1 MADAYGRRTVDAMIE
16 IPRGSRNKYEW
27 DHKRG
32 AFRLDRVLYSSVH
45 YPADYGFIPGTLAE
59 DGDPLDILVLVQEP
73 SFTGCLIE
81 ARPIGMLEMADDK
94 GRDLKVLAV
103 PAVDPRFAE
112 IDDLAH
118 TLLAIVEDV
127 SIVSEQHYEIGRE
140 HEATVH
146 QVRIAIGRDSL
157 PDDPIVVETLTQQL
171 VATAG
176 RWAEACAAERHAE
189 L

>member
-1 MADAYGRRTVDAMIE
+1 MADAYGRKTVDAMIE
-16 IPRGSRNKYEW
+16 IPKGSRNKYEW
-27 DHKRG
+27 DPKRG

-59 DGDPLDILVLVQEP
+59 DDDPLDILVLVEEP

-112 IDDLAH
+112 IDDLPKLPAH
-118 TLLAIVEDV
+118 WKLEIAEFFEIYKRLERKRTDVGAWHGVAAAWTAI
-127 SIVSEQHYEIGRE
+127 
-140 HEATVH
+140 
-146 QVRIAIGRDSL
+146 
-157 PDDPIVVETLTQQL
+157 
-171 VATAG
+171 
-176 RWAEACAAERHAE
+176 AEAFDAARRAAGEPVVSLASMHLPPR

>member
-27 DHKRG
+27 DARRG

-112 IDDLAH
+112 IDDLAKLPQH
-118 TLLAIVEDV
+118 WQLEIAEFFEIYKRLENKRTDVGEWHRLDATWMAI
-127 SIVSEQHYEIGRE
+127 
-140 HEATVH
+140 
-146 QVRIAIGRDSL
+146 
-157 PDDPIVVETLTQQL
+157 
-171 VATAG
+171 
-176 RWAEACAAERHAE
+176 AEAFDTARRAAGEPVVSLTSMKLPPRS
-189 L
+189 

>member
-27 DHKRG
+27 DPRRG

-45 YPADYGFIPGTLAE
+45 YPSDYGFIPGTLAE
-59 DGDPLDILVLVQEP
+59 DGDPLDILVLVEEP

-112 IDDLAH
+112 IDDLGKLPQHWKLEIAEFFEIYKRLENKR
-118 TLLAIVEDV
+118 TDV
-127 SIVSEQHYEIGRE
+127 GAWHDLD
-140 HEATVH
+140 ATWTG
-146 QVRIAIGRDSL
+146 I
-157 PDDPIVVETLTQQL
+157 
-171 VATAG
+171 
-176 RWAEACAAERHAE
+176 AEAYDMARRAAGEPVVSLASMKLPPRPG
-189 L
+189 